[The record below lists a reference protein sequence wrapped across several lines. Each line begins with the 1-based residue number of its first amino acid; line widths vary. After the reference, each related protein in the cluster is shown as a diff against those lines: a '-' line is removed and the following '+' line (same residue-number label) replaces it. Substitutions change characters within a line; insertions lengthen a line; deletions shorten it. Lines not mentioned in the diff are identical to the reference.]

1 MKATKFLEEL
11 DNHPQ
16 IGDLVD
22 CTSNFEIEQD
32 QMMRKGVDLTPQLW
46 LVKLLMG
53 GIDTSY
59 DSKGKSF
66 SSLCQDRCEGGSLG
80 ERCGMG
86 EWGYRM
92 ESRLILQMSK
102 TRLRA
107 CS

>member
-32 QMMRKGVDLTPQLW
+32 QMARKGVDLTPELW

-59 DSKGKSF
+59 DSKGEYRA
-66 SSLCQDRCEGGSLG
+66 LARARPDRRGS
-80 ERCGMG
+80 
-86 EWGYRM
+86 
-92 ESRLILQMSK
+92 MSK
-102 TRLRA
+102 
-107 CS
+107 

>member
-32 QMMRKGVDLTPQLW
+32 QMMRKGVDLTPELW

-59 DSKGKSF
+59 DSKGMSCFTWRQANLAIADF
-66 SSLCQDRCEGGSLG
+66 SAKRV
-80 ERCGMG
+80 
-86 EWGYRM
+86 
-92 ESRLILQMSK
+92 
-102 TRLRA
+102 
-107 CS
+107 